1 MAIKQNLNVQYH
13 NKTVVF
19 ENCYYKVSQVSA
31 SKEKA
36 VANVHA
42 MTENGGSVIDRKE
55 YIFVPDLNG
64 TNFIAQAYE
73 HLKTLPE
80 FAGATDC

>member
-1 MAIKQNLNVQYH
+1 MAIKQNRSVQYH

-36 VANVHA
+36 VATVHA
-42 MTENGGSVIDRKE
+42 MTENNGSVIDRKE
-55 YIFVPDLNG
+55 YTFVPDLG
-64 TNFIAQAYE
+64 GANFIAQSYN
-73 HLKTLPE
+73 HIKKLPE